1 MIMEAQVS
9 TRFQKLGIIFIF
21 LIVIASYA
29 IFFYLQ
35 NIKENNIQNS
45 LFDQQK
51 QRRLEAT
58 RFLSQHIS
66 SDLDSIMLRLQG
78 LANST
83 ELQNGLVS
91 ELNM

>member
-1 MIMEAQVS
+1 MEAQVS

-35 NIKENNIQNS
+35 NITENNIQNS

-58 RFLSQHIS
+58 RFLSQYIS

-83 ELQNGLVS
+83 ELQDGLVS